1 MMKDIKILVVDD
13 SLITRKLV
21 GAILEKAG
29 YIVKYAENGFTAL
42 EKLFSSNFDLIL
54 TDINMPGMDGFELIV
69 RLRDDEYYKKV
80 PIILLTTENSE
91 ASIEKGIKIGA
102 DLYLIKPTSPDKILK
117 SVEKVLNSYNKI

>member
-69 RLRDDEYYKKV
+69 KLRDDEYYKKV